1 MNTRG
6 LRILNVLLNRYEIS
20 EKKELLK
27 FLPSKFQEELSAQDL
42 PFSAIAPLLFQHQH
56 TLEKLHYSWLEEPL
70 KIFPD
75 EIKALL
81 ISSLLPFQRK
91 GLQADFKVFTFL
103 PSSIKNFFKTKV
115 FQFLKIESVL
125 PVEFLPQSELAI
137 LLQMDKEKLVEIID
151 FLGLYDLA
159 AHVRKIVNPNHL
171 KKIYTALSPKE
182 FHFLKLCINAK
193 EKLSSPPIEIDIAK
207 SSPAAIKKNIHKR
220 GLARLA
226 RALSEEH
233 QDFVWHLAHTLDRGR
248 GKILQEQFHPGKNHY
263 LFFKTTCC

>member
-103 PSSIKNFFKTKV
+103 SFIF
-115 FQFLKIESVL
+115 
-125 PVEFLPQSELAI
+125 
-137 LLQMDKEKLVEIID
+137 
-151 FLGLYDLA
+151 
-159 AHVRKIVNPNHL
+159 
-171 KKIYTALSPKE
+171 
-182 FHFLKLCINAK
+182 C
-193 EKLSSPPIEIDIAK
+193 
-207 SSPAAIKKNIHKR
+207 
-220 GLARLA
+220 
-226 RALSEEH
+226 
-233 QDFVWHLAHTLDRGR
+233 
-248 GKILQEQFHPGKNHY
+248 
-263 LFFKTTCC
+263 